1 MLIYPIFHPY
11 AGIVRIRLEGIISA
25 RNRRH
30 PLKFRLQRYIFFLR
44 QKNKRNIKFICSY
57 VLMSKIY
64 RIFAPKSRKNMKIQ
78 IINGPNLNLLG
89 QREPGIYGSES
100 MENCLKAL
108 RSRYPQVQIDYYQ
121 SNVEGELI
129 NKMQETGFAGGY
141 DGIVLNAGAYTHT
154 SVALHD
160 CIRSL
165 KCPVIEVHISNVHQR
180 EEFRHHSM
188 ISAACKGVICGFGLD
203 SYRLAVEALIG

>member
-1 MLIYPIFHPY
+1 
-11 AGIVRIRLEGIISA
+11 
-25 RNRRH
+25 
-30 PLKFRLQRYIFFLR
+30 
-44 QKNKRNIKFICSY
+44 
-57 VLMSKIY
+57 
-64 RIFAPKSRKNMKIQ
+64 MKIQ

-89 QREPGIYGSES
+89 VREPGIYGSES
-100 MENCLKAL
+100 FEAFLPQLKAKF
-108 RSRYPQVQIDYYQ
+108 PDVEIDYYQ
-121 SNVEGELI
+121 SNIEGELI
-129 NKMQETGFAGGY
+129 NKMQEVGFKY

-180 EEFRHHSM
+180 EEFRHKSR

-203 SYRLAVEALIG
+203 SYHLAIEGLRFEI